1 MILSKEEQKL
11 QKKGVE
17 NLSQEELKK
26 WIEVCKRNENNINYK
41 KAKKSWIKSRKD
53 AEERLN

>member
-26 WIEVCKRNENNINYK
+26 WIKVCKRNENDVNYK
-41 KAKKSWIKSRKD
+41 KAKKSWITSRKD